1 MGACEVYT
9 RGRPAA
15 GLVIVRIGLI
25 ALVIS
30 AQATLSALAFASPPD
45 PSWIPGVYDDADY
58 DDVVALV
65 MSATG
70 NVAPMVP
77 AALRPGPPRIRYL
90 LDVGEPAVLVGPASA
105 LRPRAPP
112 AA

>member
-1 MGACEVYT
+1 MRAREAIARART
-9 RGRPAA
+9 A
-15 GLVIVRIGLI
+15 GPVMFRIGLI
-25 ALVIS
+25 AVVVI

-45 PSWIPGVYDDADY
+45 PSWIPGVYDNADY
-58 DDVVALV
+58 DDVIALV

-70 NVAPMVP
+70 NVAPAVQ
-77 AALRPGPPRIRYL
+77 AALRSGPRIRYL

-105 LRPRAPP
+105 VRPRAPP